1 MKGIAQMERDNNL
14 REWRLANGM
23 TLKEL
28 ARRTGL
34 DYRYLSQLE
43 RGLRKGTPNTWI
55 KLRKSCRCLLKLSFL
70 MNLRK
75 PERSIHVLGKYIA

>member
-1 MKGIAQMERDNNL
+1 MERDNNL

-55 KLRKSCRCLLKLSFL
+55 KISKELQVPAKTFFPDELKEAGAKYSCF
-70 MNLRK
+70 
-75 PERSIHVLGKYIA
+75 G